1 MSVAFAL
8 SLVAGC
14 VAGDQTDLTTDT
26 SSQDLTVSS
35 TSVLYCQPVD
45 GGICITQWTPD
56 FTAPGAYWAGHG
68 TANPAKVMAIFYVP
82 TKADPTTG
90 LATAYY
96 AWMMAGYDPTCTYNS
111 DGIYSCSPNNQ
122 AFRLYEI
129 QAGQLPSFQQAAR
142 LNFNLH
148 ENQNP
153 LNANWDGGAGGG
165 LSGSPVHPGGPGG
178 LPGATVLAMQNA
190 MGAFRNFYVNVYNIT
205 ARGTGG

>member
-26 SSQDLTVSS
+26 SSQDLDIAPI
-35 TSVLYCQPVD
+35 SVLLCQPTD

-90 LATAYY
+90 LPTAYY
-96 AWMMAGYDPTCTYNS
+96 AWMMAGYDPTCTTTATAVT
-111 DGIYSCSPNNQ
+111 CSPNNQ

-129 QAGQLPSFQQAAR
+129 QAAQLPSFQQAAR

-165 LSGSPVHPGGPGG
+165 LSSPVHPGGPGG
-178 LPGATVLAMQNA
+178 LPGATVVYMQNA
-190 MGAFRNFYVNVYNIT
+190 MAAFRSLYVGVYNAN
-205 ARGTGG
+205 ARATGG